1 MTQRISTQSLFR
13 QILFGIGTNQRSLL
27 RAQDQIAS
35 GRRILLPSD
44 DPTGSVRALSLTRQL
59 ADVGRF
65 ATAIDAGRVLTE
77 SAGDALQQASN
88 LLNDGRALLLQ
99 ALNGTLNDGDREAI
113 AGEFRGLKAQ
123 LLEIANQKSG
133 ERYLFGGTGSA
144 TAPWRQEQQGG
155 LLRTLYR
162 GDGDEQRIRVGEGVD
177 VPVTLPGSE
186 VFGKLEWSGTVFDGL
201 TGIAGGTTADQ
212 GAGYAYLTLRHDS
225 TDPGN
230 LASVGVALVNGGAD
244 DTLLGS
250 QTLTIDALAGTVQ
263 LGSGPTVTIPDP
275 ASPAY
280 ADLVVE
286 NEGGGVL
293 HLDLT
298 GFSGTSYSGTVTGAG
313 SISLDGST
321 FRPLTFTE
329 TDLELHDAATG
340 TVLHVDA
347 TGVRQAGRELV
358 SFGGTV
364 NVFDVLQG
372 VVEDLENAGSLE
384 APEVQERLRLRLEEL
399 DRNLSN
405 VQVGLSVLGS
415 WSQRLIGSEQR
426 VGALDVQLQT
436 AMSRVV
442 DVDIAEVALDLARAD
457 RNLQAVHASGAR
469 LVQQSLLNYL

>member
-1 MTQRISTQSLFR
+1 MNQRISTQSLFR
-13 QILFGIGTNQRSLL
+13 QILFGISSNQRSLL
-27 RAQDQIAS
+27 RAQEQIAS
-35 GRRILLPSD
+35 GRRIVLPSD
-44 DPTGSVRALSLTRQL
+44 DPTASVRALSLTRHL
-59 ADVGRF
+59 ADVDRF
-65 ATAIDAGRVLTE
+65 GSAIGAGRVLTE
-77 SAGDALQQASN
+77 SAGDALQHASS

-99 ALNGTLNDGDREAI
+99 ALNGTLSAEDREAM
-113 AGEFRGLKAQ
+113 AGEFEGLKAQ

-133 ERYLFGGTGSA
+133 ERYLFGGTGSGA
-144 TAPWRQEQQGG
+144 VPWRELQQGA
-155 LLRTLYR
+155 LTRVVYH

-186 VFGKLEWSGTVFDGL
+186 VFGKLEWSGTIFDGL

-230 LASVGVALVNGGAD
+230 LASVGVALVNGGAG
-244 DTLLGS
+244 DTLLGP
-250 QTLTIDALAGTVQ
+250 QTLTIDVNAGTVQ
-263 LGSGPTVTIPDP
+263 LGSGPAVAIPDP

-286 NEGGGVL
+286 NEAGGAL

-298 GFSGTSYSGTVTGAG
+298 GFSGAGYSGTVTGAG

-321 FRPLTFTE
+321 FHSLTFTE
-329 TDLELHDAATG
+329 TDLELHDAATD

-347 TGVRQAGRELV
+347 TAVRRAGRELV

-364 NVFDVLQG
+364 NVFDVVQG
-372 VVEDLENAGSLE
+372 VVEDLENAAGLDVS
-384 APEVQERLRLRLEEL
+384 EVQRRLSLRLEEL
-399 DRNLSN
+399 DRNLGN
-405 VQVGLSVLGS
+405 VHVGLSVLGS

-426 VGALDVQLQT
+426 VGALDLQLQS

-457 RNLQAVHASGAR
+457 RNLQAAQAAGVR
-469 LVQQSLLNYL
+469 LIQQSLLNYL